1 MRGLR
6 ACLSGG
12 ESGERPG
19 CGCDPAFDGDRLV
32 VDAETCDEDGRLAAS
47 ERCRGAVIDALAG
60 RDAGAIL
67 VRVAGVERAYDGRG
81 AALLTA
87 AGRFVARTAAH
98 DDRLATRARTDPL
111 AAAREAAGRAG
122 PVADVAAETGLAEV
136 ALDADG
142 YESILNPFE
151 GPTISR
157 WRVLECPPDGRL
169 EAVRDLDTGGTVRLY
184 RRDDGPDRYHL
195 RPLSRE
201 LSTDE
206 TATLAAAAERL
217 AERSLPAGERA
228 AARAVRA
235 VTDEDSPVEILTA
248 VLEKHT
254 HGYGLLADVF
264 ADPSVSDAFVTAPT
278 DANRMRVTVDGDR
291 LETNVRLVERGAA
304 ALASRFRRTSGR
316 AFSRADPTLDAT
328 VEIAGRRVRVAGL
341 RRPVSDGRAFALRA
355 HDRTVWTL
363 SRLVGNATL
372 TARAAAVLSLAV
384 ERGGAILLAGARG
397 AGKTTTLA
405 ALLREIP
412 PAVRTVVIEDT
423 PELPVEALRD
433 SGRDVQALRVGD
445 GETELSATAGLR
457 TALRLGDGAL
467 VVGEVRGA
475 EAAVL
480 YEAMRVGAHSEAVL
494 GTIHGESA
502 GGVFERVVS
511 DLGVPASSFGAT
523 DLVVTLEHAAEGRRR
538 VARVEE
544 VLSGEP
550 PEFGR
555 LYDRKG
561 AELVECE
568 RVDRGNSQLLADLA
582 DPAESYTDLLSLV
595 GQRAERI
602 AGQAAVSSGRST
614 GK

>member
-6 ACLSGG
+6 ARLSGG
-12 ESGERPG
+12 ESGEHSG
-19 CGCDPAFDGDRLV
+19 CGCDPAFDGNRLV
-32 VDAETCDEDGRLAAS
+32 VDAETCDEGGRLAAS
-47 ERCRGAVIDALAG
+47 ERCRGAVIDALTG
-60 RDAGAIL
+60 RDAGAVL
-67 VRVAGVERAYDGRG
+67 VRVAGLERAYDGRG
-81 AALLTA
+81 AALLVA
-87 AGRFVARTAAH
+87 AGRFVERVAVH

-122 PVADVAAETGLAEV
+122 PVADIAAETGLAEV
-136 ALDADG
+136 ALDVDG
-142 YESILNPFE
+142 YERILHPFE
-151 GPTISR
+151 GPAISR

-169 EAVRDLDTGGTVRLY
+169 VDVRDLDTGGTARLY

-195 RPLSRE
+195 RPLSRD
-201 LSTDE
+201 LSADE
-206 TATLAAAAERL
+206 TATLAAAAGRL
-217 AERSLPAGERA
+217 ADRLLPEGERA
-228 AARAVRA
+228 AARAVGA
-235 VTDEDSPVEILTA
+235 VADEGAPVEVLTA
-248 VLEKHT
+248 VLQKHT

-278 DANRMRVTVDGDR
+278 DANRVRVTVDGTR
-291 LETNVRLVERGAA
+291 METNVRLVERGAA
-304 ALASRFRRTSGR
+304 ALASRLRRTSGR
-316 AFSRADPTLDAT
+316 AFSRADPTIDAT

-341 RRPVSDGRAFALRA
+341 RRPVSDGRGFALRA
-355 HDRTVWTL
+355 HDRVAWTL
-363 SRLVGNATL
+363 PELVDNGTL

-384 ERGGAILLAGARG
+384 ERGGAIIVAGARG

-423 PELPVEALRD
+423 PELPVGALRD

-445 GETELSATAGLR
+445 GETEVSAVSGLR

-467 VVGEVRGA
+467 VVGEVRGE
-475 EAAVL
+475 EAGVL

-502 GGVFERVVS
+502 RGVFERVVS

-523 DLVVTLEHAAEGRRR
+523 DLVVTLEHAPEGRRR
-538 VARVEE
+538 VVSVDE

-555 LYDRKG
+555 LYDYEG
-561 AELVECE
+561 VGLVESD
-568 RVDRGNSQLLADLA
+568 RVDRGNSQLLADLT
-582 DPAESYTDLLSLV
+582 DPAESYSDVLSLV
-595 GQRAERI
+595 GERAETIVDR
-602 AGQAAVSSGRST
+602 AAASSNWCRE
-614 GK
+614 